1 MILRKMKI
9 GARLA
14 LGFGA
19 TLAIMMVVSAGG
31 TALGKGSRD
40 EMLRVME
47 AAAAKQQLAD
57 DMKALLLER
66 AAATRSIALF
76 VDASAIEAEAQRA
89 RALGKR
95 YEQARDRMAKV
106 ELLPS
111 ERQGLDMLAKLDR
124 EIAAPFEQGVA
135 FATGGRR
142 NDAGRILVSEID
154 PIIRRT
160 IVELDRINEA
170 HAKADREAIAAAVA
184 SDDRLAITIYAVDAV
199 VMLLAALIAWAT
211 TRSITLP
218 LRESVGIA
226 RRVASGDLTSSIQSE
241 GSDEAAELLGA
252 LREMNDSLGRIVTG
266 IRSGTE
272 SIAMGAGEVADG
284 NEQLARRTEAHASSL
299 EETASTLQQFTATV
313 RRNAEHAVQ
322 ASELARGAAAT
333 AEKGGAVVG
342 KVITTMQEVTTSSK
356 KISEIVSV
364 IDAISFQTNILALN
378 AAVEAA
384 RAGEHG
390 RGFAVVATEVR
401 SLAQRSAA
409 SAREIRVLIENSVS
423 RVTTGAKLVGE
434 AGRTMDELVG
444 AVRKVAELM
453 SSIAA
458 ASHDQS
464 AGIEQINKSIAQM
477 DAVVQMNA
485 SLVQQATSAASNM
498 ADQATGLAY
507 SVAQFQ
513 LESGSTV
520 DLLIA
525 EESLAP
531 VPARL
536 AARPR

>member
-1 MILRKMKI
+1 MILRKMRI

-31 TALGKGSRD
+31 TALGKASRD
-40 EMLRVME
+40 DMVRVME
-47 AAAAKQQLAD
+47 SASAKQQLAG

-66 AAATRSIALF
+66 SAAMRSISLF
-76 VDASAIEAEAQRA
+76 VDTGAIEAEAQRT
-89 RALGKR
+89 RNLGKR
-95 YEQARDRMAKV
+95 YEQARDRMAKL
-106 ELLPS
+106 ELLPA
-111 ERQGLDMLAKLDR
+111 ERQGLDTLGKLDR
-124 EIAAPFEQGVA
+124 EVAAPFEQSVE
-135 FATGGRR
+135 FAMGGRR
-142 NDAGRILVSEID
+142 NEAGRIIVSEID
-154 PIIRRT
+154 PVIHKT
-160 IVELDRINEA
+160 VVELNRLGEA
-170 HAKADREAIAAAVA
+170 HEKANREAIAAAIGN
-184 SDDRLAITIYAVDAV
+184 DDRLAITIYAVDAV
-199 VMLLAALIAWAT
+199 VLLLAVLFAWAT

-226 RRVASGDLTSSIQSE
+226 RRVASGDLTSRILAE
-241 GSDEAAELLGA
+241 GRDEAAELLGA

-272 SIAMGAGEVADG
+272 SIAVGAGEVAAG
-284 NEQLARRTEAHASSL
+284 NQQLASRTEAHASSL
-299 EETASTLQQFTATV
+299 EETAATLEEFTATV
-313 RRNAEHAVQ
+313 RRNAEHATQ
-322 ASELARGAAAT
+322 ASELAAGASAT
-333 AEKGGAVVG
+333 AQKGGAVVG
-342 KVITTMQEVTTSSK
+342 KVITTMQEVTVSSK
-356 KISEIVSV
+356 KISEIVGV

-384 RAGEHG
+384 RAGEQG
-390 RGFAVVATEVR
+390 RGFAVVAAEVR

-409 SAREIRVLIENSVS
+409 SAREIRLLIENSVN
-423 RVTTGAKLVGE
+423 RVAAGAKLVGE

-453 SSIAA
+453 SSIAT

-485 SLVQQATSAASNM
+485 SLVQETTSAASNM

-513 LESGSTV
+513 LENETTV
-520 DLLIA
+520 DLLTTDEPKTPALARIA
-525 EESLAP
+525 QGS
-531 VPARL
+531 R
-536 AARPR
+536 